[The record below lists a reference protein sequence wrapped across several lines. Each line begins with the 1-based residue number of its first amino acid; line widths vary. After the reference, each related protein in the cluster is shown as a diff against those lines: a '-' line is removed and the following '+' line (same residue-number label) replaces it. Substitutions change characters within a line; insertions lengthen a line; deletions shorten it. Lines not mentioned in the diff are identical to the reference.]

1 MVVGAIKELGWVDRR
16 RSDRDVGRYRR
27 RGEVSR
33 LDEKMTRRIADWLY
47 SYRLIPWLITAAL
60 LPALMW
66 PASWWFDVKS
76 IHVQNTWSGERIG
89 MIVDRKINRPFRG
102 EWQVTI
108 RSWDGSGWVTWCNAS
123 GASHYATEAKF
134 PKMLTLD
141 WWTNGQCHPLPSGR
155 YMMQTSWRIAA
166 PVQDKM
172 VSVDSNVFE
181 VE

>member
-1 MVVGAIKELGWVDRR
+1 
-16 RSDRDVGRYRR
+16 
-27 RGEVSR
+27 
-33 LDEKMTRRIADWLY
+33 MTRRIADWLY
-47 SYRLIPWLITAAL
+47 TYRLIPWLVTVAL
-60 LPALMW
+60 LPALLW
-66 PASWWFDVKS
+66 PASWWFEVQS
-76 IHVQNTWSGERIG
+76 VHVQNTWGGERIG
-89 MIVDRKINRPFRG
+89 MIVDRRINRPFRG